1 MKILNNKYVGII
13 GLFLMFSM
21 SCSDSDEVV
30 DAINDNVTRGAILRT
45 LDLVSNAVA
54 INSATNVLEPGEEFS
69 VVLEYQDNEDGNL
82 LDVMNVFVSYDDN
95 TDDDVDNSR
104 PEALLESIPASAFTQ
119 GSRGFPQVSYAIS
132 AQEMQSSLGL
142 ANEQIG
148 LGGDRF
154 RVRFEVVLTD
164 GRSFSVADNSGTI
177 TGSFFNSP
185 FLYNVNV
192 VCAPSQPTAGTW
204 IVETDDTFG
213 DGWNGGALNVVL
225 DGQAISPIA
234 NLDDGGPTMQTF
246 DFVVPQGTQTISITY
261 SSGAFDEE
269 VIFSVTSANGNVVSS
284 AGPNPPVATE
294 LLDFCPDNL

>member
-104 PEALLESIPASAFTQ
+104 PEALLEVIPASAFTQ
-119 GSRGFPQVSYAIS
+119 GSRGFPQISYAIS
-132 AQEMQSSLGL
+132 AQEMQLSL
-142 ANEQIG
+142 IH
-148 LGGDRF
+148 
-154 RVRFEVVLTD
+154 
-164 GRSFSVADNSGTI
+164 I
-177 TGSFFNSP
+177 
-185 FLYNVNV
+185 
-192 VCAPSQPTAGTW
+192 
-204 IVETDDTFG
+204 
-213 DGWNGGALNVVL
+213 
-225 DGQAISPIA
+225 
-234 NLDDGGPTMQTF
+234 
-246 DFVVPQGTQTISITY
+246 
-261 SSGAFDEE
+261 
-269 VIFSVTSANGNVVSS
+269 
-284 AGPNPPVATE
+284 
-294 LLDFCPDNL
+294 